1 MALREIKTYPDPI
14 LATTCLPV
22 EEIDGEARALAEDM
36 IETMYQANGLGLA
49 APQVGS
55 TLRLI
60 VVDSRE
66 DEQQERGTPLVLINP
81 EICEASGEIIHQEGC
96 LSVPE
101 YYADVK
107 RAENVVVKG
116 SDLDGKPMTL
126 EARGIMAVCFQ
137 HEIDHLDGTL
147 FLDHLSP
154 LKRSLYKRR
163 RAKELKR
170 EGQ

>member
-14 LATTCLPV
+14 LATTCVPV
-22 EEIDGEARALAEDM
+22 EEIDGETRTLAQDM
-36 IETMYQANGLGLA
+36 IETLYQANGLGLA

-60 VVDSRE
+60 VVDLRE
-66 DEQQERGTPLVLINP
+66 DEQQRGNPLVVVNP
-81 EICEASGEIIHQEGC
+81 EICEASGEIVHQEGC

-101 YYADVK
+101 YYADVR

-116 SDLDGKPMTL
+116 RDLEGREFTL
-126 EARGIMAVCFQ
+126 EAQGIMAVCFQ
-137 HEIDHLDGTL
+137 HEIDHLNGTL

-170 EGQ
+170 ESH